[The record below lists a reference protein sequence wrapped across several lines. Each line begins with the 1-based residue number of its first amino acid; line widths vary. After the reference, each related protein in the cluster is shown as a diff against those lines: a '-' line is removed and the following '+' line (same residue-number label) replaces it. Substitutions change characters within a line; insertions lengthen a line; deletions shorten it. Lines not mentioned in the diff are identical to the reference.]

1 VGHTLLDG
9 LDAQQR
15 SAVVSQAAPLAI
27 VAPAGSGKTRVL
39 TRRIAYRVVE
49 GSADARRVLA
59 LTFTRKAAGELVDRL
74 HGLGMAGPVTAGTF
88 HAIALAELR
97 RRAIERGYEPPRVL
111 DRKLKL
117 VARVLEMQHAAVGAA
132 DLAAEIEWAK
142 ARCIVPA
149 DYARV
154 AIAAGRRPPAPAEA
168 VGDLF
173 AAYERERHKRRLLD
187 FDDLLRHC
195 ANGIIDDPDFGAAER
210 FRFRHFFVDEFQDAT
225 PLQLALLRA
234 WVGERPDVCVVGD
247 PAQSIYGF
255 AGADASPLRNFA
267 STFPGGDTIVL
278 RRNYRSA
285 EPIVALGEIALGT
298 AAGDRISPDAVRGA
312 GDTPVIA
319 GYETA
324 EAEAAAVAGLC
335 RRAFTRGVSWAD
347 MAILYRTNA
356 QAAVLEAALVRRG
369 IPSHVAEVGRFTADS
384 DARAVLEPLR
394 ALERESPRPFAELLS
409 DLAADESLTTPELRA
424 QRDLVL
430 QLGRDYVDTEA
441 NGSVAGFGAWLD
453 LAARA
458 EAPAPDGVTLTTF
471 HRAKGLE
478 WPVVFV
484 TGLERGFVPISW
496 ATSADARA
504 EERRLLHVALTRAA
518 EELHCSWARNRQ
530 MGTRRIAREPSPY
543 LARLEQ
549 TAAAYRGRARSH
561 HEHLDDIRSTLRAA
575 TPVAPRRR
583 R

>member
-15 SAVVSQAAPLAI
+15 EAVVSEAAPLAI

-39 TRRIAYRVVE
+39 TRRIAYRIAE
-49 GSADARRVLA
+49 GTADARRVLA

-74 HGLGMAGPVTAGTF
+74 HRLGIAGPVTAGTF

-97 RRAIERGYEPPRVL
+97 RRAIERGHEPPRVL
-111 DRKLKL
+111 DRKLQL
-117 VARVLEMQHAAVGAA
+117 VARVLETQQATVGAA
-132 DLAAEIEWAK
+132 DVASEIEWAK
-142 ARCIVPA
+142 ARCIDPDA
-149 DYARV
+149 YARAAV
-154 AIAAGRRPPAPAEA
+154 AAGRRPPAPPDA
-168 VGDLF
+168 VANLY
-173 AAYERERHKRRLLD
+173 AAYERERRTRRLLD
-187 FDDLLRHC
+187 FDDLLRLC
-195 ANGIIDDPDFGAAER
+195 ADGIVDDPDFGAGEHW
-210 FRFRHFFVDEFQDAT
+210 RFRHFFVDEFQDAT

-234 WVGERPDVCVVGD
+234 WVGDRSDLCVVGD
-247 PAQSIYGF
+247 PAQSIYAF

-267 STFPGGDTIVL
+267 TTFPGGDTVVL

-285 EPIVALGEIALGT
+285 EPIVALGEVALGT
-298 AAGDRISPDAVRGA
+298 AAGDRVAPDAVRGP
-312 GDTPVIA
+312 GDPPVIVA
-319 GYETA
+319 YDTSEG
-324 EAEAAAVAGLC
+324 EAAAVAGLC
-335 RRAFTRGVSWAD
+335 RRAFTRGVAWAD

-356 QAAVLEAALVRRG
+356 QARVFEAALARRG
-369 IPSHVAEVGRFTADS
+369 IPSHVAEVGRFTADA
-384 DARAVLEPLR
+384 DTRAVLEPLR
-394 ALERESPRPFAELLS
+394 VLERESPRPFSELLS

-430 QLGRDYVDTEA
+430 QLGRKYVDTET

-458 EAPAPDGVTLTTF
+458 EATAPDGVTLATF

-496 ATSADARA
+496 AATTEARA
-504 EERRLLHVALTRAA
+504 EECRLLHVALTRA
-518 EELHCSWARNRQ
+518 EDELHCSWSRNRE
-530 MGTRRIAREPSPY
+530 MGARRVAREPSPY

-561 HEHLDDIRSTLRAA
+561 HEHLDDLRSTLRAS

>member
-15 SAVVSQAAPLAI
+15 AAVVSEAAPLAI

-39 TRRIAYRVVE
+39 TRRIAYRVDE
-49 GSADARRVLA
+49 GTAEARRVLA

-74 HGLGMAGPVTAGTF
+74 HRLGIAGPVTAGTF

-97 RRAIERGYEPPRVL
+97 RRAIERGHEPPRVL
-111 DRKLKL
+111 DRKVKL
-117 VARVLEMQHAAVGAA
+117 IGRVLEMQPAAVGAP
-132 DLAAEIEWAK
+132 DLVAEIEWAK
-142 ARCIVPA
+142 ARGIRPD
-149 DYARV
+149 DYAS
-154 AIAAGRRPPAPAEA
+154 AASAAGRRVPAPPHV

-173 AAYERERHKRRLLD
+173 AAYERERRKRRLLD
-187 FDDLLRHC
+187 FDDLLGLC
-195 ANGIIDDPDFGAAER
+195 ADGVIDDPDFAAGER
-210 FRFRHFFVDEFQDAT
+210 WRFRHFFVDEFQDAT

-234 WVGERPDVCVVGD
+234 WLGDRSDLCVVGD

-267 STFPGGDTIVL
+267 MTFPGGDTIVL
-278 RRNYRSA
+278 HRNYRSA
-285 EPIVALGEIALGT
+285 EPIVALGEVALDT
-298 AAGDRISPDAVRGA
+298 AAGARVAPDAVRGA
-312 GDTPVIA
+312 GDAPAIA
-319 GYETA
+319 AYDTS

-335 RRAFTRGVSWAD
+335 RRAFTRGVAWSD

-356 QAAVLEAALVRRG
+356 QASVFEAALARRG
-369 IPSHVAEVGRFTADS
+369 IPSHVAEIGRFTADA

-394 ALERESPRPFAELLS
+394 TLEREAPRPFAELLS
-409 DLAADESLTTPELRA
+409 ELAADESLTTPELRA

-430 QLGRDYVDTEA
+430 QLGREYVDREA

-453 LAARA
+453 VAARV
-458 EAPAPDGVTLTTF
+458 EATAPDGVTLATF

-484 TGLERGFVPISW
+484 TGLELGFVPISW
-496 ATSADARA
+496 ATTAETRA
-504 EERRLLHVALTRAA
+504 EERRLLHVALTRA
-518 EELHCSWARNRQ
+518 EDELHCSWARNRE
-530 MGTRRIAREPSPY
+530 MGPRRVAREPSPF

-561 HEHLDDIRSTLRAA
+561 HEHVDDLRSTLHAA